1 MLFDTDILIFVQR
14 GREEAAQLI
23 ESSAERYISV
33 QTYMELLQDAANK
46 RQHTIILDFLE
57 KFAFSVL
64 PFNES
69 IGKRAASYVKE
80 YSLSHGIRAGDALI
94 AATAT
99 EHKLILA
106 TANRKHFSPLQ
117 EQGLILHI
125 FKP

>member
-69 IGKRAASYVKE
+69 IGKQAAIDI
-80 YSLSHGIRAGDALI
+80 LNGID
-94 AATAT
+94 
-99 EHKLILA
+99 KLIMIKL
-106 TANRKHFSPLQ
+106 
-117 EQGLILHI
+117 
-125 FKP
+125 